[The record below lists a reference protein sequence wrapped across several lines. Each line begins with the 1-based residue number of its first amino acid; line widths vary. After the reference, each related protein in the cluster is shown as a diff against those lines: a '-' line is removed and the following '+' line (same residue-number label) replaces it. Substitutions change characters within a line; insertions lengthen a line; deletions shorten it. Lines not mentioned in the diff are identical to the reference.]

1 MSETSRKINC
11 IIVDD
16 EPLAQDV
23 LEQYISQHEVLQLI
37 SKKDSAIN
45 AFESLHQNEI
55 DLMFL
60 DINMPIIS
68 GLDFLKSLSHPPLV
82 IFTTAYPDYAVD
94 GFELDAVDYLL
105 KPISKERFDKAIE
118 KVFQRLQRNI
128 DLSTSP
134 NPQNTKPEKDYIFV
148 KADGKLIKV
157 MFEDLVYCEGM
168 KDYIKLY
175 LKSKKYLVIHQTMK
189 AMEELLPDN
198 IFMRIHKSYI
208 ASIPAIKTIQNN
220 MISFIDTD
228 VSIPVSISYKDELLK
243 RLNP

>member
-23 LEQYISQHEVLQLI
+23 LERYISQHEALQLI
-37 SKKDSAIN
+37 SKKDSAIQ
-45 AFESLHQNEI
+45 AFESLHQNDI

-68 GLDFLKSLSHPPLV
+68 GMDFLKSLSHPPLV
-82 IFTTAYPDYAVD
+82 VFTTAYPDYALD

-118 KVFQRLQRNI
+118 KIFQRLQRNI
-128 DLSTSP
+128 DLSTNF
-134 NPQNTKPEKDYIFV
+134 NPLSSTAKKDYIFV

>member
-23 LEQYISQHEVLQLI
+23 LEQYISQHEALQLI
-37 SKKDSAIN
+37 SKKDSAIH

-128 DLSTSP
+128 DLSTSS

-148 KADGKLIKV
+148 KADGKLTKV

-175 LKSKKYLVIHQTMK
+175 FKSKKYLVIHQTMK

>member
-23 LEQYISQHEVLQLI
+23 LEQYISQHQALQLV
-37 SKKDSAIN
+37 SKKDSAIH

-128 DLSTSP
+128 DLST
-134 NPQNTKPEKDYIFV
+134 NFNHQNTKPEKDYIFV

>member
-23 LEQYISQHEVLQLI
+23 LEQYINQHEALYLN
-37 SKKDSAIN
+37 SKKDSAIQ
-45 AFESLHQNEI
+45 AFEALHQNEI

-68 GLDFLKSLSHPPLV
+68 GLDFLKSLSHPPMV

-118 KVFQRLQRNI
+118 KVFQRLQRNLDPTTI
-128 DLSTSP
+128 P
-134 NPQNTKPEKDYIFV
+134 NSQNNKPEKDYIFV
-148 KADGKLIKV
+148 KADGKLTKV

-175 LKSKKYLVIHQTMK
+175 LKSKKFLVIHQTMK
-189 AMEELLPDN
+189 AMEELLPEN

-228 VSIPVSISYKDELLK
+228 VSIPVSISYKDELMK